1 MDEFI
6 MQFNFLSWNV
16 RRQNNPAKQE
26 DVRQLIKLVRPD
38 LVYLQETKLENIT
51 TATIRNVLGLE
62 FERDFVF
69 LPAAGKC
76 GGVFSLL
83 PETPFL
89 AFNFI
94 EWM

>member
-69 LPAAGKC
+69 LPAAGK
-76 GGVFSLL
+76 GGGGILI
-83 PETPFL
+83 TTRDPFFGL
-89 AFNFI
+89 QLH
-94 EWM
+94 

>member
-69 LPAAGKC
+69 LPAAGK
-76 GGVFSLL
+76 GGGILI
-83 PETPFL
+83 TTRDPFFGL
-89 AFNFI
+89 QLH
-94 EWM
+94 